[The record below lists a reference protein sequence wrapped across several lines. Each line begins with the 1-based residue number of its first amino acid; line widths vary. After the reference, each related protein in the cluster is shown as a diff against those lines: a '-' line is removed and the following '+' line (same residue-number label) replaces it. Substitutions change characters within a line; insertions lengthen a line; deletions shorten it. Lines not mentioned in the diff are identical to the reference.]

1 MNYNKTERTLDKL
14 TSILTRIQIKA
25 TEHKTSIALLQ
36 LNGFG
41 DYGPEIE
48 RLRLDR
54 MELELQFNR
63 LKHEL

>member
-1 MNYNKTERTLDKL
+1 MNYNKTERTLDRLNKL
-14 TSILTRIQIKA
+14 LTNIQLKA

-54 MELELQFNR
+54 IELELQFNR